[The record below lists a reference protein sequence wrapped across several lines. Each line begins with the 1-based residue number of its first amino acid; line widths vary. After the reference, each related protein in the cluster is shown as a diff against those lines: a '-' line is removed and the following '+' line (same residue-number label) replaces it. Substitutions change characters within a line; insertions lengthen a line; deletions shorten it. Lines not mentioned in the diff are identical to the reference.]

1 MVFNIKPKK
10 VDIISFKENYLKLTE
25 FVINELVNN
34 IDIEYVN
41 TDICNYVVGESTIT
55 IKEGDTYISV
65 YVGDVKLLVYA
76 IEPYYLSKGS
86 YVPRNNLWIVRN
98 VFEDTFG
105 KKKSTKTVFKQFL
118 AKLNFHIN
126 DEFDSIINNTVKT
139 SLSVKKEILKKKEDI
154 KALKEKIR
162 LDAEIENDDFW
173 DTVATIAA
181 EKRDGVINS
190 ILEI

>member
-139 SLSVKKEILKKKEDI
+139 SLSVKKEILKKKEKR
-154 KALKEKIR
+154 KAEI
-162 LDAEIENDDFW
+162 EIENDDFW

>member
-55 IKEGDTYISV
+55 IKEGDTYYGCKNYISV

-76 IEPYYLSKGS
+76 IDPYYLSKGS
-86 YVPRNNLWIVRN
+86 YCLLYTSPSPR
-98 VFEDTFG
+98 D
-105 KKKSTKTVFKQFL
+105 
-118 AKLNFHIN
+118 
-126 DEFDSIINNTVKT
+126 
-139 SLSVKKEILKKKEDI
+139 
-154 KALKEKIR
+154 
-162 LDAEIENDDFW
+162 
-173 DTVATIAA
+173 
-181 EKRDGVINS
+181 
-190 ILEI
+190 